1 MKKFADRDK
10 QLVMDA
16 AIALEYALN
25 EAKNNGVEIGSAL
38 SHAQAILIE
47 LSKAGFEPSAEL

>member
-1 MKKFADRDK
+1 MNKFTDHDK

-25 EAKNNGVEIGSAL
+25 EAKNNGVEIGNAL
-38 SHAQAILIE
+38 SHAQALLCE
-47 LSKAGFEPSAEL
+47 LSKAGFEPSAE